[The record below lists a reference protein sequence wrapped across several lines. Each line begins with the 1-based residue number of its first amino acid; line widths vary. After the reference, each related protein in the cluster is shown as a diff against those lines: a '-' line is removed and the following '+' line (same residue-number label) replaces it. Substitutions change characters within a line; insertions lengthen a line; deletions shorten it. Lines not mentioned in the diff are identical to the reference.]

1 MGSTSSNEF
10 HIFVILDLKCTV
22 FCASCTERNRST
34 DRWTD
39 DRGIAF
45 CAPLA
50 VGHGAEQSVKTQTEA
65 RTDRQTDRRI
75 AAQPTKTQPRRQGGW
90 LAGQLLMVRNVHGV
104 MCKLCSQV
112 SHAGNVADGQ
122 SPSPAY
128 LPLDT
133 THRQC
138 ALLNGRYV
146 GHSMH
151 LFVCFISVLEVWRR
165 CAL

>member
-65 RTDRQTDRRI
+65 RTDRQTDRQTNRSTTDKDT
-75 AAQPTKTQPRRQGGW
+75 ATQARRVTGW
-90 LAGQLLMVRNVHGV
+90 TI
-104 MCKLCSQV
+104 
-112 SHAGNVADGQ
+112 ADGPECTRRHVQTLQ
-122 SPSPAY
+122 SGEPC
-128 LPLDT
+128 
-133 THRQC
+133 R
-138 ALLNGRYV
+138 
-146 GHSMH
+146 
-151 LFVCFISVLEVWRR
+151 
-165 CAL
+165 